1 MRICK
6 VCKCE
11 NEDQFV
17 YCKNCGAM
25 LEVIPPVKPVQQEPV
40 EVTPEVQPISEIKE
54 APVSVPVQ
62 NTASVVSNPYEN
74 AAYSEPQVSYSAPVT
89 NAPTLVPV
97 KMLLPEP
104 TNPEIKTIQTV
115 YVTPAQKAAIQ
126 YDMLKNK

>member
-1 MRICK
+1 
-6 VCKCE
+6 
-11 NEDQFV
+11 
-17 YCKNCGAM
+17 M

-40 EVTPEVQPISEIKE
+40 EVTPEVQPIPEIKE

-126 YDMLKNK
+126 YDMLKK

>member
-1 MRICK
+1 MKICK

-40 EVTPEVQPISEIKE
+40 EVIPEVQPITEIKE
-54 APVSVPVQ
+54 TPISVPVQ
-62 NTASVVSNPYEN
+62 NTATANLYEN
-74 AAYSEPQVSYSAPVT
+74 ADTSNPQAVYSAPVT

-126 YDMLKNK
+126 YDMSK